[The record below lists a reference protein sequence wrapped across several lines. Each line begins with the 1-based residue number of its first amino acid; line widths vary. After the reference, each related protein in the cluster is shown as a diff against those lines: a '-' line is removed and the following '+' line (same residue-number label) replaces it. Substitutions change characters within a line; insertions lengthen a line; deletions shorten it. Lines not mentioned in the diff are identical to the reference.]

1 MLFKKFKLIIAAFQR
16 TYSPEF
22 FKTVIEKMRQKQILS
37 FSQQERFEHLAE
49 AVQKEY
55 NEKAELEEEY
65 DDVPEEFKD
74 PIMDA
79 IMVDPV
85 KLPSGHVMDRP
96 VIERHLLST
105 PNNPFN
111 RAPLTQGE
119 LEPDVELKAKIQA
132 WIAQKRSS
140 KR

>member
-1 MLFKKFKLIIAAFQR
+1 
-16 TYSPEF
+16 
-22 FKTVIEKMRQKQILS
+22 MRKNSIVG
-37 FSQQERFEHLAE
+37 FSQLESFEHLAE
-49 AVQKEY
+49 DVKKEY
-55 NEKAELEEEY
+55 EAKAELEEEY

-85 KLPSGHVMDRP
+85 KLPSGHVMDRA

-111 RAPLTQGE
+111 RAPLSHNE
-119 LEPDVELKAKIQA
+119 LSPDSELKAKIQE
-132 WIAQKRSS
+132 WICQKRNS
-140 KR
+140 KK